1 LGCGRSHQRRL
12 FPGHLPGR
20 PLTPA
25 RLGQRLGKL
34 GVDAR
39 AGRHAALLHLAAE
52 LPAAVPADLLHLS
65 PGTAAGWVNN
75 AGGDWSRY
83 AAALTTEA
91 ITNQT
96 E

>member
-39 AGRHAALLHLAAE
+39 AGRHAALLHLAA
-52 LPAAVPADLLHLS
+52 DLLHLS